1 MALFDWL
8 TTTARLDPNWQA
20 IRTRIQSDPY
30 YRLQSPA
37 EIAIAA
43 TLGMR
48 IDVNQASVDDWL
60 RLPGISIHQ
69 ARSLVELTSIGVQFC
84 CLEDIAAALSLSV
97 QRLTPWQPILQFCYY
112 DPESPTTPQK
122 INPNTASV
130 EQLTKIPAVDLFLA
144 RAIVQ
149 NRLDGGPY
157 LNLADFQRRLALS
170 PGLILEL
177 MYYLRL

>member
-69 ARSLVELTSIGVQFC
+69 IG
-84 CLEDIAAALSLSV
+84 
-97 QRLTPWQPILQFCYY
+97 
-112 DPESPTTPQK
+112 
-122 INPNTASV
+122 
-130 EQLTKIPAVDLFLA
+130 
-144 RAIVQ
+144 RAHV
-149 NRLDGGPY
+149 
-157 LNLADFQRRLALS
+157 
-170 PGLILEL
+170 
-177 MYYLRL
+177 